1 MLVRGGGLLVEMG
14 GKKEGFGERL
24 WVNGMIWVSVQGGSE
39 AWSHGSLL
47 LLGRPNIPAI
57 AGG

>member
-1 MLVRGGGLLVEMG
+1 MVGDKEGGGG
-14 GKKEGFGERL
+14 
-24 WVNGMIWVSVQGGSE
+24 WVNEMKWFLVQGGSE
-39 AWSHGSLL
+39 AWSHGGLL